1 MRVKV
6 FPHKDFFIAFL
17 ATRDINVVDDRPDI
31 LHYFGNSFKEIQKLA
46 RAEKPDMVVINSPL
60 DIPSN
65 AGFLYVYDPVSKD
78 QEIYNNKAVKTNAL
92 KICKMYYGKL
102 GIQRDIN
109 LVERVQKDGYKG
121 DFVRRIFNIMHW
133 A

>member
-17 ATRDINVVDDRPDI
+17 ATRDINVVEDRPDI
-31 LHYFGNSFKEIQKLA
+31 IHYFGNSFKEIQKLA
-46 RAEKPDMVVINSPL
+46 KAEKPDMVVINSPL

-65 AGFLYVYDPVSKD
+65 TGFLYVYDPVSKD
-78 QEIYNNKAVKTNAL
+78 QDIYNNKTVKTNAL

-102 GIQRDIN
+102 GIQREIN
-109 LVERVQKDGYKG
+109 MVERVQKDGYKG
-121 DFVRRIFNIMHW
+121 DLMRRIFNIMHW